1 MNDIMDK
8 LEKQKLNPSDL
19 ISLKNIIDIA
29 SKRGAFR
36 ASEMTAI
43 GQVYDKLDFATKVVE
58 NEKQFLT
65 EKGGNKND
73 GLPKESN

>member
-8 LEKQKLNPSDL
+8 FEKQKLNPSDL

-65 EKGGNKND
+65 EKGENKND

>member
-1 MNDIMDK
+1 MDK
-8 LEKQKLNPSDL
+8 LEKQNLNPSDL

-65 EKGGNKND
+65 EKGENKND

>member
-29 SKRGAFR
+29 TKRGAFR

-65 EKGGNKND
+65 EKGENKND

>member
-8 LEKQKLNPSDL
+8 LEKQKHNPSDL

-65 EKGGNKND
+65 EKGENKND

>member
-1 MNDIMDK
+1 
-8 LEKQKLNPSDL
+8 
-19 ISLKNIIDIA
+19 
-29 SKRGAFR
+29 
-36 ASEMTAI
+36 MTAI

-65 EKGGNKND
+65 EKGENKND

>member
-1 MNDIMDK
+1 MDK

-43 GQVYDKLDFATKVVE
+43 VQVYDKLDFATKVVE

-65 EKGGNKND
+65 EKGENKND

>member
-1 MNDIMDK
+1 MNDIMKK
-8 LEKQKLNPSDL
+8 LDEQKLNPEDL
-19 ISLKNIIDIA
+19 VTLKNIIDVA

-43 GQVYDKLDFATKVVE
+43 GKVYDKLDFATKVVE
-58 NEKQFLT
+58 NEKQLLT
-65 EKGGNKND
+65 EKGENKDD